1 MQSKGWLLG
10 LLWVGESSVSE
21 LWGNCRS
28 RVLLPGE
35 LASMLP
41 VQGCRQHEVLRA
53 VSWDRHQLSY
63 VSVFQGMYFF
73 VVVVHNSR
81 QS

>member
-1 MQSKGWLLG
+1 M
-10 LLWVGESSVSE
+10 SE
-21 LWGNCRS
+21 LWGNRRS
-28 RVLLPGE
+28 MVLLPGE

-41 VQGCRQHEVLRA
+41 VQGCRQHEVILA
-53 VSWDRHQLSY
+53 VSWDRQQLSY
-63 VSVFQGMYFF
+63 VSVFQGTIF